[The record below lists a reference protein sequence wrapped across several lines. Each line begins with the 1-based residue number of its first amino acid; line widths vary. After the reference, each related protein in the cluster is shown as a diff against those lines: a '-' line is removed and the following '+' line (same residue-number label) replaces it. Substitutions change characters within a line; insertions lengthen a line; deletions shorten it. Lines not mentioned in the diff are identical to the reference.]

1 MPPNDFGQRCHM
13 IYFPTKEKLD
23 SWLSMSERTWPSCS
37 QLQVCIQPSDLPGC
51 VPPAP
56 VASLEQASR
65 HPPELPTSKRG
76 TGQTARRAMRH
87 ARPDSRQASTL
98 AKLVSCRVWPAKIS
112 RPALRSPGNHTYSQ
126 RDGPAFNY
134 CGGVKSI
141 RITSKRRSPQIE
153 SQLVKTIRSIIRAK
167 KGFSKSSEDS
177 DRNYI

>member
-1 MPPNDFGQRCHM
+1 MALLQPTAGMHPAIGSAWLRTSCPCGFIGAGFPP
-13 IYFPTKEKLD
+13 P
-23 SWLSMSERTWPSCS
+23 
-37 QLQVCIQPSDLPGC
+37 PGT
-51 VPPAP
+51 ANQ
-56 VASLEQASR
+56 QAR
-65 HPPELPTSKRG
+65 

-134 CGGVKSI
+134 CGGLKSI

-167 KGFSKSSEDS
+167 KGFSKSPVDS
-177 DRNYI
+177 DRNYIL